1 MTVPIGFGLC
11 SKRRP
16 GGLSAMLA
24 ILLGVCAALCW
35 SLHDLVARAYAA
47 RIGAFRM
54 AGLVMVAGAV
64 LLVAIVAWRGTIWS
78 SSWTGIVESLLLGVA
93 TGIGV
98 GGLFRAFSLGP
109 ISLVGPVTAAYPV
122 LVVGWGV
129 VNGLEP
135 SALQWAAVAATL
147 AGALIVARSGHEDG
161 GINAVEPGKLPLLFL
176 FCAMSM
182 LGYACTVVI
191 GQRAGVSLGEIEST
205 FLSRFTA
212 MATLLPFIL
221 GEGRPAPLKPRHW
234 LGILAMGGLDAVGV
248 IAINATGGMDGSEFT
263 AVGIS
268 SYGAIAVILAMLVLK
283 EKVSPG
289 QWLGIAM
296 IVGGVATLSLS
307 Q

>member
-1 MTVPIGFGLC
+1 
-11 SKRRP
+11 
-16 GGLSAMLA
+16 MLA
-24 ILLGVCAALCW
+24 ILLGVFAAFCW
-35 SLHDLVARAYAA
+35 SLHDLVARACAA
-47 RIGAFRM
+47 RIGGFRM
-54 AGLVMVAGAV
+54 AGLVMVAGAL
-64 LLVAIVAWRGTIWS
+64 LLVPVVAGRGSLWEGS
-78 SSWTGIVESLLLGVA
+78 LTGIVESLLLGVA

-109 ISLVGPVTAAYPV
+109 ISLVAPVTAAYPV
-122 LVVGWGV
+122 LVVGWGIV
-129 VNGLEP
+129 QGLQP
-135 SALQWAAVAATL
+135 SVLQWAAVAATL

-161 GINAVEPGKLPLLFL
+161 GIHAVEPGKLPLLFL

-191 GQRAGVSLGEIEST
+191 GQRAGVSLGEVEST

-212 MATLLPFIL
+212 LATLVPFIL
-221 GEGRPAPLKPRHW
+221 SEDRPPPLQARHW

-248 IAINATGGMDGSEFT
+248 IAINATGGMEGSAFT

-268 SYGAIAVILAMLVLK
+268 SYGAIAVVLAMLVLK